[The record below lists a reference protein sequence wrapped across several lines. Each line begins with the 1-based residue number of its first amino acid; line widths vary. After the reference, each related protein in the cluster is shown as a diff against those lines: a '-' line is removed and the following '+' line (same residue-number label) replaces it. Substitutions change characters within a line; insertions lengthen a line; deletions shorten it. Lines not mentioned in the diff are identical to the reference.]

1 MTIEYSTAMF
11 TEFVTSDTL
20 LSKMCRY
27 ISRSTAEG
35 IASGKETH
43 WSKYEESDYT
53 GDGSV
58 DDVIAWLS
66 SLDKT
71 KDYFIGADY
80 DGQISATL
88 EVKVPYTEEQ
98 VECAK
103 AWLRDHP
110 VVEGQAVT
118 FRPFI
123 PFKEFKES
131 YDE

>member
-11 TEFVTSDTL
+11 TEFMTSETF
-20 LSKMCRY
+20 LSKLGRHML
-27 ISRSTAEG
+27 RSTVER
-35 IASGKETH
+35 IASGEETH
-43 WSKYEESDYT
+43 WSKYEESEYC

-58 DDVIAWLS
+58 DDMIAWLS

-80 DGQISATL
+80 DGQISATYKV
-88 EVKVPYTEEQ
+88 EVPYTEEQ
-98 VECAK
+98 IECAK

-110 VVEGQAVT
+110 IVEGQAVT
-118 FRPFI
+118 FRPLI
-123 PFKEFKES
+123 HFKEFKES